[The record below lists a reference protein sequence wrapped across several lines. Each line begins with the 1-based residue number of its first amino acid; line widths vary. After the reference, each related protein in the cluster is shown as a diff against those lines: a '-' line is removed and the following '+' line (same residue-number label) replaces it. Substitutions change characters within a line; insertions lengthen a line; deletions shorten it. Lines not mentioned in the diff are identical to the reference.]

1 MLVSYA
7 KVWRIAFLAKPAS
20 GVKKVDKYK
29 IGDKICGLY
38 SVTYASHAQASA
50 ALEDLIKQNLDSELT
65 ALEMLDYEDGDETEY
80 TEEQMLARAEDSL
93 RGFFLIANI
102 QAAGVAGK
110 AKA

>member
-1 MLVSYA
+1 M
-7 KVWRIAFLAKPAS
+7 
-20 GVKKVDKYK
+20 DKYK
-29 IGDKICGLY
+29 IGDRICGLY
-38 SVTYASHAQASA
+38 SETYDSHELASE

-65 ALEMLDYEDGDETEY
+65 ALEMLDHEDVDDTEY
-80 TEEQMLARAEDSL
+80 TEDQMLARAEESL